1 MKRIIVVLLA
11 VFALFV
17 ISCNSEIPNEQHGH
31 ELGNPTVV
39 NGRAVKVCQCGYIE
53 DVGTPMAVVSTEA
66 DFCTAVENGTDVV
79 LETDILVASGNTVV
93 PWGKLFRF
101 AKSMTVYL
109 DGHTLEFGVEI
120 HVGDASLEDSY
131 LKLLFVG
138 GNVRV
143 DVGAADRYD
152 GIGIAVMNGAA
163 LLMENVDFFTNLSG
177 ICIHNSTVEIED
189 SKVQALGFCAV
200 FTNRGCK
207 EANVVVRDSR
217 ISAHN
222 EENGNNAGLFFGAKG
237 SVVIED
243 SEVVGD
249 IHAVVLRSG
258 EHEIRNSKLVAT
270 GLNDDSSSYEN
281 SDWNDTIN
289 VPRATLVVG
298 NRYSYDY
305 LNPTYVVLENVV
317 LDTPEKNS
325 AGLGYYAMY
334 VYQNDW
340 TNTVKV
346 GGSVEYEG
354 NPKVNLGAMNYATFA
369 VDKVY
374 VSDFSQF
381 QCVISEGQIPN
392 IVFLNDLDLSGMGF
406 SVLEDISFDLNG
418 KILTSGY
425 IQVEDAKVSFCNGDL
440 VVNTSSE
447 VGIELKSGSRL
458 CLDNVEYR
466 TSAKQSIATGRFVKD
481 VMIDVVNG
489 SKVFAKVYG
498 IVTNAAVDSTG
509 KVSENINVTVNGSS
523 VSTEGSDNGDD
534 VAILFNVKGSVCI
547 VDSEIIGD
555 WQAVILRG
563 GEGHVVRSSTLR
575 VTGNNEVSK
584 EYLYEYWGGG
594 NEVPLAAL
602 VIGNRSK
609 EGYRYPTSV
618 TLENA
623 KLSAPMKN
631 NAEKDY
637 FAMYV
642 YQSERMTLNTVNVE
656 GSVRYVGESSKVNSN
671 RNGATFNIE
680 ELM

>member
-17 ISCNSEIPNEQHGH
+17 VSCNYEIPNEQHDH

-39 NGRAVKVCQCGYIE
+39 NGRAVKACQCGYIE

-109 DGHTLEFGVEI
+109 DGHTIGFGVE
-120 HVGDASLEDSY
+120 VRVEGDSPEVPTH
-131 LKLLFVG
+131 LLFVD
-138 GNVRV
+138 GNIRIDV
-143 DVGAADRYD
+143 DAVDRYD

-200 FTNRGCK
+200 FTNRGCE
-207 EANVVVRDSR
+207 EANIVVRGSR
-217 ISAHN
+217 VSAHN
-222 EENGNNAGLFFGAKG
+222 DENGDNVGLFFGAKG
-237 SVVIED
+237 SVVVDD

-249 IHAVVLRSG
+249 IQAVVLRSG
-258 EHEIRNSKLVAT
+258 EHEIRNSRLVAT

-281 SDWNDTIN
+281 TGWNDTIN

-305 LNPTYVVLENVV
+305 LNPTHVVLENVV
-317 LDTPEKNS
+317 LDTPEKNLN
-325 AGLGYYAMY
+325 GVGYHAMY
-334 VYQNDW
+334 VYQDSW
-340 TNTVKV
+340 TNTVEV
-346 GGSVEYEG
+346 EGSVEYEG
-354 NPKVNLGAMNYATFA
+354 NPMVNLGAMNYATFA

-374 VSDFSQF
+374 VGDFSQF
-381 QCVISEGQIPN
+381 QCVISEGLIPN

-406 SVLEDISFDLNG
+406 SVLKDISFDLNG

-425 IQVEDAKVSFCNGDL
+425 IQVDDAKATFCNGIL
-440 VVNTSSE
+440 VVNTSCE
-447 VGIELKSGSRL
+447 VGIELTSDSWL

-466 TSAKQSIATGRFVKD
+466 TEKQGIAVAKFACNAR
-481 VMIDVVNG
+481 IDVLNG
-489 SKVFAKVYG
+489 SKVFAKIYG

-509 KVSENINVTVNGSS
+509 KVSENIKVNVIGSS
-523 VSTEGSDNGDD
+523 VSTEGSDKGDD

-547 VDSEIIGD
+547 EDSEILGD
-555 WQAVILRG
+555 RQAVILRG
-563 GEGHVVRSSTLR
+563 GEGHVIRNSTLR

-584 EYLYEYWGGG
+584 EYLDGYWGGG
-594 NEVPLAAL
+594 NEVPLAVL
-602 VIGNRSK
+602 VVGNRSK

-618 TLENA
+618 VLDGA
-623 KLSAPMKN
+623 RISAPEKN
-631 NAEKDY
+631 NAEKNY

-642 YQSERMTLNTVNVE
+642 YQSERMTLNTVKVE
-656 GSVRYVGESSKVNSN
+656 GTVRYSGECSNVNSN
-671 RNGATFNIE
+671 MNGAAFALE
-680 ELM
+680 ELI